1 MRRRL
6 VRRSAISHS
15 LTASMIVISLLFDH
29 APATLVNHRHYAR
42 EHGYRHV
49 EIDLSELSGSSDHA
63 RWLYK
68 YETLLRHLAQAQS
81 NEIVLLLSENAAIL
95 RSMPLPE
102 MMAGRDWL
110 IVCVDS
116 ELPQTDVLMFRN
128 TQAIREK
135 VADLVERC
143 RFGVVLPEREAGLL
157 HAFTACPFQHR
168 IGDDVHF
175 VLPAAPNLDSI
186 WAKWK
191 VFSISVRDE
200 KQHRRFRTALIEHI
214 NECRVR
220 GVPYMTLA
228 DTGVREASAHSVVQ
242 PNRPIALVA
251 LYTPNVANYGRIAE
265 TNFTRYCE
273 RHGYTLYVHRDIP
286 AQLNDGKT
294 SGNWFKAALL
304 REYLPDHQWVFWI
317 DADVLINDMNQR
329 LEPFTHGRD
338 TVLARD
344 AGTWAFNSGIM
355 GFQRNQQNYDAL
367 ARVIDE
373 CAKLEDKSDVYAS
386 MGDQSRFV
394 QTLEERP
401 DLHVS
406 SFIDINTP
414 WIYRRPDSFMVHY
427 IGMWNDNRALLMDHD
442 LRLAAME

>member
-1 MRRRL
+1 
-6 VRRSAISHS
+6 
-15 LTASMIVISLLFDH
+15 MIVISLLFDH

-168 IGDDVHF
+168 VGDDVHF
-175 VLPAAPNLDSI
+175 VLPAASNLDSI

>member
-1 MRRRL
+1 
-6 VRRSAISHS
+6 
-15 LTASMIVISLLFDH
+15 MIVISLLFDH

-68 YETLLRHLAQAQS
+68 YETLLRHLAQAHS

-220 GVPYMTLA
+220 SVPYMTLA
-228 DTGVREASAHSVVQ
+228 DTGVRETSTHSVVQ

-304 REYLPDHQWVFWI
+304 REYLPDHQWVFWL

-338 TVLARD
+338 SVLARD